1 MMTFY
6 QNYFNLNA
14 CKLQMYFVEVLKT
27 LIARQQQWLASWR
40 LTWQRF
46 GWRQFG
52 VTAGRV
58 HAADFNEAGHEHDE
72 GDAHQ

>member
-1 MMTFY
+1 MH
-6 QNYFNLNA
+6 
-14 CKLQMYFVEVLKT
+14 FVETFKNIVFMFFCEKLC
-27 LIARQQQWLASWR
+27 LATWG
-40 LTWQRF
+40 LTWQRL
-46 GWRQFG
+46 GGRQFG